1 MGSFKVFPRIRRW
14 LTYNRARAD
23 YKRGNHSA
31 AFQGFE
37 KSANAGFPM
46 AQYYLGLMYNRGH
59 GTPVDFKKAEE
70 WIRKSEIMTHSDVP
84 TAGQIL
90 NDKIF
95 GGGGGGRGAGG
106 GGGNGGGG
114 GGNGGG

>member
-1 MGSFKVFPRIRRW
+1 VIESSFEVFPRIKRW
-14 LTYNRARAD
+14 LAYNRARAD

-59 GTPVDFKKAEE
+59 GTPVDFTKAEE

-84 TAGQIL
+84 TAAPPLHRGERWP
-90 NDKIF
+90 
-95 GGGGGGRGAGG
+95 GGKLIG
-106 GGGNGGGG
+106 GGGNGGG
-114 GGNGGG
+114 

>member
-1 MGSFKVFPRIRRW
+1 LRW
-14 LTYNRARAD
+14 LAYNRALAD
-23 YKRGNHSA
+23 YKRGNLSA

-46 AQYYLGLMYNRGH
+46 AQYYLGLMYNKGH
-59 GTPVDFKKAEE
+59 GTPVDFVKAEE
-70 WIRKSEIMTHSDVP
+70 WIRKSGFMTHSDVP
-84 TAGQIL
+84 TAAQMII
-90 NDKIF
+90 DKLPVR
-95 GGGGGGRGAGG
+95 GGGVGG